1 MNKSMSFKIILL
13 LAFVQGVAGLLR
25 AFNWV
30 QVGADLFGQ
39 GLLLMPFVGVVAMMR
54 GLFISAVALLYVLFV
69 ICSLMGRSW
78 ARWLGL
84 TAAIVNLLIALSALV
99 QGSPILEVIA
109 WSVIPALLVFYLL
122 SNRVHIYDKT
132 A

>member
-69 ICSLMGRSW
+69 ICSLMGKSW

-99 QGSPILEVIA
+99 QGSPLLEVIA

-122 SNRVHIYDKT
+122 SNRGHIYEKT